1 MRVSVMVR
9 IASLPDISRF
19 VKREGRLNINNTI
32 HLLVGE
38 DAVEVSGCVI
48 SQSSQLLQ
56 DLAMTQREIYLDQFT
71 GEIEGIQDVV
81 EMMYGGEV
89 KLNEGNVK
97 TIMKFSVVY
106 GVPEMYELCRKWVEE
121 HLNDC
126 NLFEF
131 IQLGLLIQRV
141 GQDNCDIQ
149 AICTEY
155 ISQKVKRQLVEVGQD
170 WDFVKDVPFARF
182 LIQEKILQ
190 YTLPLLNAWVSN
202 ESHVVA
208 ILVKL
213 KQDNLCDTVYQYGEP
228 AIDLLDKMSDL
239 TESKDVFKMI
249 LSLQSN
255 QVRKFVKSEMK
266 ISKPR
271 KDLSSLLSEDYRSL
285 SIDVLLGIEADYAI
299 NHAQFVD
306 VAIKWVLSNQRSQKD
321 VTIIW
326 NQIRQLD
333 LCYDM
338 LFCCRRTFLSQKY
351 SVPEYNSELDPR
363 EFKYLTASLFLTKA
377 TDIDPIKSTNNMACK
392 KCQTQCSFILKLVDG
407 APGFKVEQQ
416 SHCIIGH
423 VYVATRLDP
432 RICLIGFLSLLT
444 NNHSTVRERID
455 RCLNNKINIAVE
467 VMYECPY

>member
-1 MRVSVMVR
+1 MRVSDMVR
-9 IASLPDISRF
+9 ITSLPDISRF

-48 SQSSQLLQ
+48 NQSSQLLQ
-56 DLAMTQREIYLDQFT
+56 DLALTQQEIYLDQFT

-89 KLNEGNVK
+89 KLTLENVK

-121 HLNDC
+121 HLNDL
-126 NLFEF
+126 NLVEF

-170 WDFVKDVPFARF
+170 WDFAKDVPFARF

-190 YTLPLLNAWVSN
+190 YTLPLLTAWVSN

-249 LSLQSN
+249 ISLQSN
-255 QVRKFVKSEMK
+255 QGRKFVKSEIK

-271 KDLSSLLSEDYRSL
+271 KDLCSLLSEDYKSF
-285 SIDVLLGIEADYAI
+285 SIDALLGIEADYSI

-306 VAIKWVLSNQRSQKD
+306 VAIEWVLSNQRSQED
-321 VTIIW
+321 VTAIW
-326 NQIRQLD
+326 NQIRQSD
-333 LCYDM
+333 LCNNM
-338 LFCCRRTFLSQKY
+338 LFYCRRTLLLQKY
-351 SVPEYNSELDPR
+351 SVPQYNFCDPR
-363 EFKYLTASLFLTKA
+363 EYKYLTASIWLTKA
-377 TDIDPIKSTNNMACK
+377 TEFDPITTTNNMSCGKCK
-392 KCQTQCSFILKLVDG
+392 TQCSFILKWVDG
-407 APGFKVEQQ
+407 ASGFKVEQQ

-432 RICLIGFLSLLT
+432 RIRLIGFLSLLT

>member
-1 MRVSVMVR
+1 MRVSDMVR

-56 DLAMTQREIYLDQFT
+56 DLALTQREIYLDQFT
-71 GEIEGIQDVV
+71 GEIDGIQDVV

-89 KLNEGNVK
+89 KLNEENVK

-121 HLNDC
+121 HLNDL

-131 IQLGLLIQRV
+131 IQLGLLIQSFW
-141 GQDNCDIQ
+141 QDNCDIQ
-149 AICTEY
+149 AICTKY
-155 ISQKVKRQLVEVGQD
+155 ISEKVKDQLVEVGKD
-170 WDFVKDVPFARF
+170 WDFAKDVPFARF
-182 LIQEKILQ
+182 LIQEKILH
-190 YTLPLLNAWVSN
+190 YTLPLLTAWVSN

-208 ILVKL
+208 ILVQL

-239 TESKDVFKMI
+239 AESKDVFKMI
-249 LSLQSN
+249 ISLQSN
-255 QVRKFVKSEMK
+255 QGRKFVKGEMK
-266 ISKPR
+266 VSRPR
-271 KDLSSLLSEDYRSL
+271 KDVSSLLSDYRSF
-285 SIDVLLGIEADYAI
+285 SIDALLGIEADYAI

-306 VAIKWVLSNQRSQKD
+306 VAIEWVLSNRRSQED
-321 VTIIW
+321 VTTIW
-326 NQIRQLD
+326 NQIRQFD
-333 LCYDM
+333 LGCNNM
-338 LFCCRRTFLSQKY
+338 LFYCRRTFLSQKY
-351 SVPEYNSELDPR
+351 SVPEYHLDLDPR

-377 TDIDPIKSTNNMACK
+377 TDIDPIKSTNNTACG

-407 APGFKVEQQ
+407 ASGFKVEQQ

>member
-1 MRVSVMVR
+1 MRVSDMVR

-19 VKREGRLNINNTI
+19 VKRESRLNINNTI

-56 DLAMTQREIYLDQFT
+56 DLALTQREIYLDQFT

-97 TIMKFSVVY
+97 TILKFSVVY

-121 HLNDC
+121 HLNDL

-149 AICTEY
+149 AICTDY

-170 WDFVKDVPFARF
+170 WDFAKDVPFARF

-190 YTLPLLNAWVSN
+190 YTLPLLTAWVSN

-239 TESKDVFKMI
+239 AESKDVFKMI

-255 QVRKFVKSEMK
+255 QGRKFVKGGMK
-266 ISKPR
+266 NSKPR
-271 KDLSSLLSEDYRSL
+271 KDLSSLLFEDYRSF
-285 SIDVLLGIEADYAI
+285 SIDALLGIEADYSI

-306 VAIKWVLSNQRSQKD
+306 VAIEWVLSNPRSQED
-321 VTIIW
+321 VTAIW

-338 LFCCRRTFLSQKY
+338 LRYCERALLSQKY
-351 SVPEYNSELDPR
+351 SVPEYHLDLDPLKY
-363 EFKYLTASLFLTKA
+363 KYLTASLFLTKA
-377 TDIDPIKSTNNMACK
+377 TDIDPITSTNNMTCR
-392 KCQTQCSFILKLVDG
+392 KCNTKFSFILELVGG

-423 VYVATRLDP
+423 VY
-432 RICLIGFLSLLT
+432 LIFSSGMDLSSEFLSLLRK
-444 NNHSTVRERID
+444 NHSTVREKIYR
-455 RCLNNKINIAVE
+455 RLNNKKRIIVE
-467 VMYECPY
+467 VMYECPN